1 MRDIHTLFLRNSTL
15 EAFPKRHLKFIVK
28 KKKLVRWSLSGHS
41 LFFVAQTLRWN
52 TVGADKHGQHMSKV
66 FSRLIHF
73 YETAWGCTKQ
83 RDDVKHFL
91 VMAGPMWCK
100 LFGSAWTT
108 VCVWV
113 SLSVVCVCVS
123 VSLAELS
130 EKSPTHCFVS
140 RATLGSSN
148 WPEGQTVQTSTR
160 WQEKMTQ
167 LAFQKMPHLCF
178 WLIHI
183 VWKNILAKFE
193 AVVILTASYV
203 GSPHGYR

>member
-1 MRDIHTLFLRNSTL
+1 MGSTC
-15 EAFPKRHLKFIVK
+15 LKSFQG
-28 KKKLVRWSLSGHS
+28 W
-41 LFFVAQTLRWN
+41 FTF
-52 TVGADKHGQHMSKV
+52 
-66 FSRLIHF
+66 
-73 YETAWGCTKQ
+73 TKQ
-83 RDDVKHFL
+83 PEGAPNNVTMLSISLWWLALCDANYLEVRELPYVSRCL
-91 VMAGPMWCK
+91 
-100 LFGSAWTT
+100 S
-108 VCVWV
+108 CVY
-113 SLSVVCVCVS
+113 VS

-148 WPEGQTVQTSTR
+148 GPEGQTVQTSTR